1 VSLALLLALLV
12 PPTTAPA
19 IATDGTDQ
27 ELAGRAEAAFRDG
40 IKNRDQG
47 QHGFNEFRLSAAY
60 YEELRHRG
68 CDSPELEL
76 SLGNAY
82 ILADDLPH
90 GVAAYR
96 RGLRLSPLDP
106 TLQRCLAEARDQ
118 VVYPD
123 DTAFGRPP
131 LVGGKIFLPGW
142 AANALL
148 ALTAL
153 FYGLGLVSLT
163 RYVMVRRWLWLVG
176 GVGGLLGAGL
186 LTLLLV
192 LVARGIGSE
201 DTQPLVVI
209 AEDGVLLRKGDSL
222 AFPPRYDTVV
232 NRGVE
237 ARLLFQRAGWVQIE
251 LAAGEVGW
259 VPRNYVVLD
268 GQE

>member
-12 PPTTAPA
+12 PPTTAPT
-19 IATDGTDQ
+19 IAADGTDP
-27 ELAGRAEAAFRDG
+27 ELANRAEIAFQEG
-40 IKNRDQG
+40 VKNRDQG
-47 QHGFNEFRLSAAY
+47 QRGFNEFRTAAAY

-68 CDSPELEL
+68 CDSPELEQ

-82 ILADDLPH
+82 FLADDLPH
-90 GVAAYR
+90 ALVAYR
-96 RGLRLSPLDP
+96 RGLRLAPLDP
-106 TLQRCLAEARDQ
+106 TLRRCLADAREQ
-118 VVYPD
+118 VIFPD
-123 DTAFGRPP
+123 NTAFGRPP

-148 ALTAL
+148 ALTTVL
-153 FYGLGLVSLT
+153 YSLGLALLT
-163 RYVMVRRWLWLVG
+163 RYVMVRRWPWLLVG
-176 GVGGLLGAGL
+176 MGGLLGAGL
-186 LTLLLV
+186 LTLLLAQ
-192 LVARGIGSE
+192 VARGIGSE

-237 ARLLFQRAGWVQIE
+237 ARLLFRRAGWVQIE

-259 VPRNYVVLD
+259 VPRNYVIVD

>member
-1 VSLALLLALLV
+1 MSLVLLLVLVV
-12 PPTTAPA
+12 PPATAPT
-19 IATDGTDQ
+19 IAADGTDL
-27 ELAGRAEAAFRDG
+27 ELANRAEAAFRDG
-40 IKNRDQG
+40 VKNRDQG
-47 QHGFNEFRLSAAY
+47 QNGYNEFRTAAAY

-76 SLGNAY
+76 SLGDAY
-82 ILADDLPH
+82 FLADDLPRAL
-90 GVAAYR
+90 VAYR

-106 TLQRCLAEARDQ
+106 SLRRCLAEARDQ
-118 VVYPD
+118 VIYPD

-148 ALTAL
+148 ALTASL
-153 FYGLGLVSLT
+153 FCVGLILLT
-163 RYVMVRRWLWLVG
+163 RYAMVRRWLWLVG
-176 GVGGLLGAGL
+176 GLGGLLGAGL

-192 LVARGIGSE
+192 QVARGIGSE

-222 AFPPRYDTVV
+222 AFPPRYETVV

-237 ARLLFQRAGWVQIE
+237 ARLLFQRPGWVQIE

-259 VPRNYVVLD
+259 VPRNYVIVD